1 MRNCFFRRPFVTK
14 SGNMMRSKLEYQS
27 LQSQIDELAGKIIV
41 RQRDNESALRAQ
53 HGAIE
58 KNEGKVYSYRFSAK
72 TFQS

>member
-1 MRNCFFRRPFVTK
+1 
-14 SGNMMRSKLEYQS
+14 MMRSKLEYQS

-58 KNEGKVYSYRFSAK
+58 KNEGKTNS
-72 TFQS
+72 